1 MTTFRNNQGSKCYF
15 MWLSLDKHLPS
26 LKKDLYFFEKAIDEN
41 KIEIDELN
49 AEMQK
54 SEDLAGKSVL
64 IFGLAPKKLIHKY
77 YTITL
82 LLVLNSQHCATRN
95 GLRAL

>member
-1 MTTFRNNQGSKCYF
+1 MDQ
-15 MWLSLDKHLPS
+15 
-26 LKKDLYFFEKAIDEN
+26 KKRDLYFFEKAIDEN

-64 IFGLAPKKLIHKY
+64 IFGLPPKKLIHK
-77 YTITL
+77 
-82 LLVLNSQHCATRN
+82 
-95 GLRAL
+95 

>member
-49 AEMQK
+49 TEMQK
-54 SEDLAGKSVL
+54 AEDLAGISVL
-64 IFGLAPKKLIHKY
+64 IFGLAPKKLMHK
-77 YTITL
+77 L
-82 LLVLNSQHCATRN
+82 L
-95 GLRAL
+95 